1 MHMHSYVVVEDSWLS
16 RNRRVWVSMTV
27 LKFLKHSSA
36 FPYDDQE
43 QELLLVSMERH
54 RHEVNVQVELLRLVT
69 ASRTHDELR

>member
-1 MHMHSYVVVEDSWLS
+1 
-16 RNRRVWVSMTV
+16 MTV